1 MFMKFRI
8 WIWIWGRRILR
19 KLPFKVLLPLINK
32 GLLSVKLKII
42 ITIIRTIIRKTI
54 IRKTLI
60 TTNLDKTNIYKTD
73 SNPQLQKSSP
83 IRK

>member
-32 GLLSVKLKII
+32 GSLSVKLKII
-42 ITIIRTIIRKTI
+42 ITIIKAIIIRNIIIRK
-54 IRKTLI
+54 I

-73 SNPQLQKSSP
+73 FNPQLQKSSP
-83 IRK
+83 IKK